1 MASLGKVVSTALTG
15 EDAPVFQG
23 APKEVKAL
31 AKQASETTAGVEAV
45 NAKVDALTDAFTKF
59 LESQTAKDT
68 SEVAEAP
75 EKETAKAPA
84 KSTKAKADT
93 KADTKSETP
102 TKDPEGKLD
111 PADEKVGSVQK
122 GQ

>member
-31 AKQASETTAGVEAV
+31 AKQAGETSAGVEAV
-45 NAKVDALTDAFTKF
+45 NAKVDALTEAFTKF
-59 LESQTAKDT
+59 LETQTAKST
-68 SEVAEAP
+68 PEEA
-75 EKETAKAPA
+75 EKETEKAPA

>member
-31 AKQASETTAGVEAV
+31 AKQAGETSAGVEAV
-45 NAKVDALTDAFTKF
+45 NAKVDALTEAFTKF
-59 LESQTAKDT
+59 LETQTAKST
-68 SEVAEAP
+68 P
-75 EKETAKAPA
+75 EETEKAPA